1 MATPVRNVPVS
12 QPVIGDLEIDYVMT
26 ALRQSAISGF
36 YGDYLARF
44 ESEFAAYCGT
54 ACGVATSS
62 GTTALHLA
70 LAALSIG
77 RGDEVLVSTLTN
89 MATVFAVLYQDAT
102 PVPIDIEPDTWNMDP
117 ALLERHVTPR
127 TKAILVVHLF
137 GHPVDMDPVL
147 DVARRHRLKVIEDC
161 AEAHGALYR
170 GRKVGGL
177 GDVGCFSFYANKII
191 TTGEGGM
198 LTTDDRD
205 LAERATALKNLA
217 FGPANRF
224 MHTAVGFNY
233 RMTNLQ
239 AAVGCAQMRSID
251 AVIEKK
257 RRVARWYTERLK
269 DIRCLQLPVERAY
282 ARSVYWMYHVGL
294 AGDVAEHRDA
304 IRSRLAASGIETREG
319 FIPAN
324 LQDVFQR
331 QGWARAD
338 SCPRANIAARSTFY
352 LPSGPSLTEADV
364 DYVSASLKDVLQAV

>member
-1 MATPVRNVPVS
+1 ATPVRNIPVS
-12 QPVIGDLEIDYVMT
+12 QPVIGDLEIEYVMT
-26 ALRQSAISGF
+26 ALRQGAISGF
-36 YGDYLARF
+36 YGEYLTRF

-54 ACGVATSS
+54 ARGVATSS

-70 LAALSIG
+70 LAALSVG

-89 MATVFAVLYQDAT
+89 MASVFAVLYQDAT
-102 PVPIDIEPDTWNMDP
+102 PVPIDIEPETWNLDP

-147 DVARRHRLKVIEDC
+147 AVARRHGLKVIEDC

-170 GRKVGGL
+170 GRKIGGL

-198 LTTDDRD
+198 LTTNDRD
-205 LAERATALKNLA
+205 LAERATSLKNLA
-217 FGPANRF
+217 FGPTNKF

-239 AAVGCAQMRSID
+239 AAVGCAQLRSID
-251 AVIEKK
+251 TIIEKK
-257 RRVARWYTERLK
+257 RRVARWYTERLA
-269 DIRCLQLPVERAY
+269 DVRCLQLPVERAY

-294 AGDVAEHRDA
+294 TGALAGQRDA
-304 IRSRLAASGIETREG
+304 IRSRLAASGVETREG

-352 LPSGPSLTEADV
+352 LPSGPSLTEEEV
-364 DYVSASLKDVLQAV
+364 DYVSTSLKGVLQTM

>member
-26 ALRQSAISGF
+26 ALRENAISGF
-36 YGDYLARF
+36 YGGYLTRF

-89 MATVFAVLYQDAT
+89 MASVFAVLYQNAT
-102 PVPIDIEPDTWNMDP
+102 PVPIDIEPETWNLDP

-127 TKAILVVHLF
+127 TRAILVVHLF

-170 GRKVGGL
+170 GRKVGSL

-205 LAERATALKNLA
+205 LAERAASLKGLA
-217 FGPANRF
+217 FGPTNRF

-251 AVIEKK
+251 TVIEKK

-269 DIRCLQLPVERAY
+269 DVRSLQLPVERPY
-282 ARSVYWMYHVGL
+282 ARNVYWMYHVGL
-294 AGDVAEHRDA
+294 VGDVAERRDA
-304 IRSRLAASGIETREG
+304 IRARLAEAGVETREG

-324 LQDVFQR
+324 LQELFQR

-338 SCPRANIAARSTFY
+338 SCPRANVAARSTFY
-352 LPSGPSLTEADV
+352 LPSGPSLTEEEV
-364 DYVSASLKDVLQAV
+364 DYVSAALKDVLRAV